1 MMVQLIQFQSSWIGS
16 FPENISPEDKTY
28 YLLKTVTENQ
38 IIQSSLKNEN
48 LCLTL
53 ILLTWRIW

>member
-1 MMVQLIQFQSSWIGS
+1 MVQLIQFQSSWTGS
-16 FPENISPEDKTY
+16 FPENISPEDKIY
-28 YLLKTVTENQ
+28 YLLKSVTENQ

-48 LCLTL
+48 LGLTL